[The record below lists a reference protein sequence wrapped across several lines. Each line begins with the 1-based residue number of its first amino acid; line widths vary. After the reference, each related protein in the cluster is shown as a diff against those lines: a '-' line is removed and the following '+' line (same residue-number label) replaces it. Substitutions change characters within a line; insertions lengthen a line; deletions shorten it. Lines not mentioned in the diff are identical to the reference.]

1 MTTTTNANDV
11 SVEVDFADDEC
22 DVATWG
28 ATYASDDVQVEATTN
43 DVGRPAMRLTGPATS
58 LWATLVVW
66 AGGDEDE
73 ASEVMN
79 DAS

>member
-1 MTTTTNANDV
+1 MDDV
-11 SVEVDFADDEC
+11 SVEVDFANDEC

-28 ATYASDDVQVEATTN
+28 ATYAGDDVRVTSV
-43 DVGRPAMRLTGPATS
+43 DGGRAMRLTGAATS
-58 LWATLVVW
+58 VWGALVVW
-66 AGGDEDE
+66 AGGDEDA